1 LNLSQTQG
9 ERNMYESPKLNET
22 GKAEEV
28 ILGLFPSGS
37 DIDGNDVFGVQE
49 FAEENQT
56 EPE

>member
-1 LNLSQTQG
+1 
-9 ERNMYESPKLNET
+9 MYERPKLNQV

-28 ILGLFPSGS
+28 ILGIFPTGP

-49 FAEENQT
+49 FAEENLT

>member
-1 LNLSQTQG
+1 
-9 ERNMYESPKLNET
+9 MYESPKLNET
-22 GKAEEV
+22 GKVEEV

-37 DIDGNDVFGVQE
+37 DIDGNDISGVHE

>member
-1 LNLSQTQG
+1 
-9 ERNMYESPKLNET
+9 MYESPKLNEA

-28 ILGLFPSGS
+28 ILGLFPTGP
-37 DIDGNDVFGVQE
+37 DIDGNDIFGVHE